1 MRVGI
6 TVSVFARILEFLASL
21 VNEQRKFRHVLAA
34 FTGLTLIWALNVE
47 TAIARTLWS
56 STYNGPGNF
65 VDQSRAIAV
74 DTLGN
79 VYVTGESQGSGT
91 FEDYCTIKYRP
102 SGDTA
107 WVRRFNGADT
117 CDFARSVAVDEQ
129 GNVYV
134 TGYSATSGA
143 VYRWVTIKYD
153 STGQQLW
160 LKDFT
165 APGGNTALAAK
176 VALDDAG
183 NAYVA
188 GSTSG
193 VDTSLDYT
201 LVKYSSAGDTLWARR
216 YDGPGSLRDSLIAL
230 FVDSAGNAYVT
241 GYSFSLAQATQEDF
255 ATIKYRPNGDTAWVR
270 RYDGPGNFY
279 DLGTCLTVD
288 LQGNV
293 YVAGNSIGS
302 PVFQWDWATIKYDS
316 VGNELWVGRSPE
328 AGFAYDIACDN
339 FGNVAVAGTRVGI
352 GADWD
357 FATIRYFPNGDTIW
371 RRTYGGISNSTDIA
385 YSVETDTLGNTYAT
399 GKILLDGP
407 QWRSGTIKYDSAGG
421 FQWMQLHRPTQ
432 GGAEGW
438 ASLADRSFVYTTG
451 PGSTPS
457 TYWDFSTV
465 KYDEHFQLGTA
476 GDRNRLSFSY
486 QIGGA
491 APPPETLIVKSS
503 NDSRIAWN
511 LDTST
516 PWLSTSK
523 SSGIST
529 DTIVFAI
536 SDFTLLS
543 GVYQGQLAI
552 SAPYANNSPLV
563 IDISYHVEPS
573 VEVTNQVTP
582 PGTIDSLGIYISHD
596 TLSGF
601 FIPLT
606 YAESDS
612 LLKNRMPSGLR
623 VDSLRID
630 PYYLDF
636 GATYDI
642 DNVLKRTVVSA
653 PQGDAPIPMP
663 DTSGTPM
670 LAMIYYT
677 VDSAAVPQLVVFDTV
692 RVACPPFDPGGD
704 SCSIKFYLPGGGT
717 LVPNFEPGAVLIG
730 SEPDPGSPNEGYFE
744 TDQNKLRFYPGE
756 TSKTLGLMYL
766 GYQPLSYSTAVNGSH
781 VTVAPSTGLTP
792 TELTVTVNGSLQPG
806 LYRDTVEV
814 SGPQAFNLLK
824 IPVVV
829 QTGYLCGDA
838 DGNSLLSVSDVVR
851 LINYIF
857 AGGPAPI
864 PLAAGDSDCTGIVTI
879 SDAVYLINY
888 IFVGG
893 AQPCETCK

>member
-1 MRVGI
+1 M
-6 TVSVFARILEFLASL
+6 TVSVLARILEFLASL
-21 VNEQRKFRHVLAA
+21 VNEQSKFRHVLAA

-56 STYNGPGNF
+56 SNYNGPGNF

-74 DTLGN
+74 DTLGS

-193 VDTSLDYT
+193 IGTSLDYT
-201 LVKYSSAGDTLWARR
+201 LIKYTSTGDTLWTRR
-216 YDGPGSLRDSLIAL
+216 YDGPGSLRDSLMAL

-241 GYSFSLAQATQEDF
+241 GYSYSLAQATQEDF
-255 ATIKYRPNGDTAWVR
+255 ATIRYRPNGDTAWVR
-270 RYDGPGNFY
+270 RYDGPGHSY
-279 DLGTCLTVD
+279 DWGTCVTVD
-288 LQGNV
+288 MNGNV
-293 YVAGNSIGS
+293 CVAGNSIGS
-302 PVFQWDWATIKYDS
+302 PIFQWEWAVVKYDS
-316 VGNELWVGRSPE
+316 TGNELWVGRDLGE
-328 AGFAYDIACDN
+328 GFAYDIASDKL
-339 FGNVAVAGTRVGI
+339 GNIVVAGTSIDV
-352 GADWD
+352 DPEWD
-357 FATIRYFPNGDTIW
+357 IATIKYYPNGDTAW
-371 RRTYGGISNSTDIA
+371 QRRFDGIANSTDIA
-385 YSVETDTLGNTYAT
+385 FAADMDSLGNVYVT
-399 GKILLDGP
+399 GKTLLNDP
-407 QWRSGTIKYDSAGG
+407 FQWRSGTIKYDPDGE
-421 FQWMQLHRPTQ
+421 FQWMQLYRPTQ

-438 ASLADRSFVYTTG
+438 ASLVDRSFVYTTG

-476 GDRNRLSFSY
+476 GERNRLSFSY

-491 APPPETLIVKSS
+491 APPPETLIVLS
-503 NDSRIAWN
+503 NDESRIQWDMN
-511 LDTST
+511 SSV
-516 PWLSTSK
+516 PWLSTSR
-523 SSGIST
+523 SSGVSS
-529 DTIVFAI
+529 DTIVITI
-536 SDFTLLS
+536 SDLALLS

-552 SAPYANNSPLV
+552 SAPYADNSPLV

-573 VEVTNQVTP
+573 VEVTNQLTP

-623 VDSLRID
+623 VDSLRIN

-642 DNVLKRTVVSA
+642 DDLLKRTVVSA

-663 DTSGTPM
+663 DTAGTPM

-677 VDSAAVPQLVVFDTV
+677 VDSTAVPQLVVFDTV
-692 RVACPPFDPGGD
+692 RVSCPPFDPGGGD
-704 SCSIKFYLPGGGT
+704 CSITFYLPGGGT

-730 SEPDPGSPNEGYFE
+730 TEPDPGSPSEGYFE
-744 TDQNKLRFYPGE
+744 TDQSRLRFYPGE

-766 GYQPLSYSTAVNGSH
+766 GYQPLSYSAVVNGSH
-781 VTVAPSTGLTP
+781 VSVSPLSGLTP
-792 TELTVTVNGSLQPG
+792 DELTITVNSNLPAG

-838 DGNSLLSVSDVVR
+838 DGNSLLSISDVVR

-857 AGGPAPI
+857 AGGPAPS
-864 PLAAGDSDCTGIVTI
+864 PLAAGDGDCNGIVTI

-893 AQPCETCK
+893 APPCEACK